1 MKLAVFCMHRFFFSS
16 ILRIDNLISRMDK
29 MVLML
34 QCCLSP
40 QKGFSV
46 CHPRCIEGEQI
57 HALEKDGGVVSAA
70 MCTCKICTRSSRH
83 VLKLER
89 DRYKN
94 ESLL

>member
-16 ILRIDNLISRMDK
+16 ILRIDNLISRMHK

-46 CHPRCIEGEQI
+46 CHPRCIEGEQS
-57 HALEKDGGVVSAA
+57 HALEKDGGSGISRNVYMQNLYPQQRA
-70 MCTCKICTRSSRH
+70 CIKIGKGQ
-83 VLKLER
+83 V
-89 DRYKN
+89 
-94 ESLL
+94 